1 MCSQTGVERAGACS
15 QLLSLQTW
23 HTKHSFQGLQAAAAS
38 TNKQQNQHSPSQLP
52 FRSLLLAGLAAS
64 ALSNEAHC
72 ETSSYA
78 AEQAQRPWWSKLLH
92 QADPRQFFHTPEQN
106 AFLEEMQIDPK
117 VIHLVCY
124 KALAW

>member
-1 MCSQTGVERAGACS
+1 M
-15 QLLSLQTW
+15 QLPSLETW
-23 HTKHSFQGLQAAAAS
+23 HTQQSFQGLQAVAAS
-38 TNKQQNQHSPSQLP
+38 TNQQQNQHSPSQLP
-52 FRSLLLAGLAAS
+52 FKSLLLAGLAAS
-64 ALSNEAHC
+64 AASNEAHC

-92 QADPRQFFHTPEQN
+92 QADPRQFFHSPEQN
-106 AFLEEMQIDPK
+106 AFLEEMQVDPK